1 MSSIWVVVAD
11 ASRARIFSAEKPNSA
26 LEEVQTLTHPASR
39 LHEGDLVAERQ
50 GRERN
55 PGGGGHEGGHEQ
67 EAKEEEANRFAIEVN
82 DVLEAARNANRFYKL
97 YVVAAP
103 SFLGLLRKQ
112 QSAPLKRLLAEEVSK
127 NLSTLSPADIRK
139 SLPEYL

>member
-55 PGGGGHEGGHEQ
+55 PGVGGHEGGHEQ
-67 EAKEEEANRFAIEVN
+67 EAKEEEANRFASEVN
-82 DVLEAARNANRFYKL
+82 DALEAGRVANKFYKL
-97 YVVAAP
+97 YVIAAP
-103 SFLGLLRKQ
+103 SFLGLLRKL
-112 QSAPLKRLLAEEVSK
+112 QSAPLKKLLAEEVSK
-127 NLSTLSPADIRK
+127 NLTTQSPADIRK
-139 SLPEYL
+139 NLPDYL